1 LVYKYYKNQNFE
13 DFACGRVIY
22 GRAGFTNY
30 PVKIAYE
37 VFNRALE
44 YTDKKDNITVYD
56 PCCGGGYLLTV
67 LGLLNP
73 DEISRIIASDVST
86 EAVALA
92 KENLSLLS
100 EEGLMKR
107 KQQIE
112 EMLVKFNKQSH
123 RDALKSVEVFY
134 DIIKKRGHDPE
145 ITCFTADVLDS
156 SQFEDRDFSAD
167 ILITDVPYGDL
178 VSWSEEDD
186 SLNRFLTNII
196 PVLHENSILVISTD
210 KSQKIKN
217 ECFHRLERFSIGK
230 RLISILQLIV

>member
-13 DFACGRVIY
+13 DFACGRVIF

-37 VFNRALE
+37 MFNRALE
-44 YTDKKDNITVYD
+44 YSERKENITVFD

-67 LGLLNP
+67 LGFLNP
-73 DEISRIIASDVST
+73 DQISRIIASDVSAD
-86 EAVALA
+86 AVSLA
-92 KENLSLLS
+92 ENNLSLLS
-100 EEGLMKR
+100 EVGLMKR

-123 RDALKSVEVFY
+123 REALKSVDVFHN
-134 DIIKKRGHDPE
+134 IIKKRKRSPE

-156 SQFEDRDFSAD
+156 RQFEGRDFSAD

-196 PVLHENSILVISTD
+196 PVLHDNSILVISTD

-230 RLISILQLIV
+230 RLISILQLVV